1 ARPRRHRRDRDR
13 RMSDPST
20 RAARFGW
27 TSLALW
33 ACAGVALEAAH
44 AFKVSA
50 YLDDELTRMLLRL
63 AHAHGVGLSLVV
75 IVFGAAA
82 APRSD
87 EGLAR
92 HLGGA
97 LAAAAVLVPLGFALG
112 AIAHPEGDPGVG
124 VLLVPIGALA
134 LVYALARVARAMW
147 R

>member
-1 ARPRRHRRDRDR
+1 
-13 RMSDPST
+13 MSDPAT

-50 YLDDELTRMLLRL
+50 YLDDELARTLLRL

-82 APRSD
+82 VPRLD

-92 HLGGA
+92 HLGSA
-97 LAAAAVLVPLGFALG
+97 LGAAAILVPLGFALG
-112 AIAHPEGDPGVG
+112 AIAHPEGDPSLGI
-124 VLLVPIGALA
+124 LLAPLGALA
-134 LVYALARVARAMW
+134 LVYALVRVAREMW